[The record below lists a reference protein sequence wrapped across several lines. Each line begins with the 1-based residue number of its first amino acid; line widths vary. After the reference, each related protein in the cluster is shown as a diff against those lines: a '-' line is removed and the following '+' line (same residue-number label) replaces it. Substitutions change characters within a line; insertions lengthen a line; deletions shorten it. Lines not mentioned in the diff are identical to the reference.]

1 MPRTIGERRHVPGKV
16 IDRWIYKVK
25 DVTLDKLEYVPDEE
39 REAGDEEEKYREVK
53 ERVQNK
59 TVTLELHLEKTTK
72 QSEEA
77 PHPLDTIKFYLKCDE
92 LDIVLEGTDVELLR
106 AAMWSKLDVAY
117 AIKWDK
123 YFLVEV
129 DSTHP
134 YTGWGTGMV
143 FSYNDVFK
151 GTTWDG
157 KNLLRIR
164 RYREEKIEPWPGVFT
179 KKGGK
184 VIACIEATDANEAA
198 LEEFKSRVDLLREKL
213 QSFLEPERILATLAN
228 LRGFNL
234 LPAPEPES
242 VPDGTVDVVATK
254 EAHEDES

>member
-1 MPRTIGERRHVPGKV
+1 MPKPIGQRRNVPGKV

-25 DVTLDKLEYVPDEE
+25 DVTLDKLEYVPEEE
-39 REAGDEEEKYREVK
+39 RADDEQEEKYHEVK

-59 TVTLELHLEKTTK
+59 VVTVELYLEKTTK

-77 PHPLDTIKFYLKCDE
+77 PHPLDTIKFHLKCDE
-92 LDIVLEGTDVELLR
+92 LELTLEGTDVELLR
-106 AAMWSKLDVAY
+106 AAMWSKLDARY
-117 AIKWDK
+117 EIKWDK

-157 KNLLRIR
+157 KTLLRIR
-164 RYREEKIEPWPGVFT
+164 RYHEEKIEPWPGVFT
-179 KKGGK
+179 RKGGK
-184 VIACIEATDANEAA
+184 VIACIEATEANEAA

-213 QSFLEPERILATLAN
+213 QSFLEPDKILTTLAN

-234 LPAPEPES
+234 LPAPEPKAEAEKG
-242 VPDGTVDVVATK
+242 VVDV
-254 EAHEDES
+254 